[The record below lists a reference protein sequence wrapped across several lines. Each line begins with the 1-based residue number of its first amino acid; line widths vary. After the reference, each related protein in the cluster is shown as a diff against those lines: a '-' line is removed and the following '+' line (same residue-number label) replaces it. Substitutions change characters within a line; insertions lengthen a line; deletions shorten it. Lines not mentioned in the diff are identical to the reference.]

1 MWEALFAFHIYIA
14 CISPELFG
22 RPVVERAMRA
32 FAVVLPPPAC
42 QSASY
47 IIERA
52 EPVGVE
58 TLVAQSPVEA
68 LDMAILHWPS
78 RLYVYQPHLP
88 VFSPTQHATRG
99 ELGSIVRAHVLRP
112 ATLIDQPLQH
122 TRHPSAAQ
130 AGVGLER
137 QALTRVRI
145 HYAQDPHHPPGCQA
159 IHDEVHCPLLVG
171 PDQSRRLGT
180 IPHQPLAP
188 PPPNRQPFLQ
198 IEPINALHVD
208 LVTSSPK
215 QNMQP
220 SITVARLLPGQL
232 HQLFAQCDVAVWT
245 RFIPIARPLHAQQL
259 AGRAFAQTEFD

>member
-78 RLYVYQPHLP
+78 RLYVHQPHLR
-88 VFSPTQHATRG
+88 VFRPAQHATRG

-122 TRHPSAAQ
+122 TRHPSAARLVS
-130 AGVGLER
+130 ASSAR
-137 QALTRVRI
+137 HSRVYASTTLRI
-145 HYAQDPHHPPGCQA
+145 
-159 IHDEVHCPLLVG
+159 
-171 PDQSRRLGT
+171 RT
-180 IPHQPLAP
+180 
-188 PPPNRQPFLQ
+188 
-198 IEPINALHVD
+198 
-208 LVTSSPK
+208 TS
-215 QNMQP
+215 
-220 SITVARLLPGQL
+220 RLLGHP
-232 HQLFAQCDVAVWT
+232 
-245 RFIPIARPLHAQQL
+245 R
-259 AGRAFAQTEFD
+259 